1 MVKGFTKKTKEVSVE
16 DETEEVDVYFNPEI
30 PEDFNRVCEA
40 INILNKDMLNLATDL
55 QVANP
60 DSQIFSEF
68 GGLCVEIYQQVEELY
83 RMIPN
88 TKKQIEKEAKFH
100 SDLQE
105 MDSLL

>member
-1 MVKGFTKKTKEVSVE
+1 MVKGFTEKTEEVNVE
-16 DETEEVDVYFNPEI
+16 VGAEEVDVYFNHEI
-30 PEDFNRVCEA
+30 PDDFNRVSEA
-40 INILNKDMLNLATDL
+40 IKVLNNDMLNLATDL

-83 RMIPN
+83 KMIPN